1 MDTLIPVRRLFIS
14 VTLTALAV
22 SFAFAATIGS
32 GSPSAAIQQSFLNAY
47 NRGQFP
53 LLVNPVPPADV
64 RALGTP
70 GLVQEFSSRT
80 GGTAKF
86 ALVKPDPNAPV
97 AQLDTLQVL
106 SDLYAYYTTL
116 GVTAAGYPVNDTQT
130 CPTNSVG
137 NCNYQIF
144 SKNYA
149 LFVFSTPS
157 VNLAVRDPFYTAWN
171 NNGGIGGVPG
181 VVISAEGPVT
191 SVSKILATQQLFDGA
206 TIFSYPVSSATP
218 MVRSVVGAFNTAYL
232 NAGGYTSLGLPTS
245 DVLTQTGSGLVR
257 QTFEFGR
264 IELIPGGMPAV
275 LFALSN
281 LDITY
286 ATLGLSLNPGAT
298 AAISAT
304 TLDLHGFSVTDRTLT
319 WTSTNGAVAKVTGN
333 GYTAVVEGVSG
344 GSAQI
349 YVTAEGKTSAPL
361 AVRVG
366 SVCCLIGEG
375 APTPAQTQAFQNA
388 VTRNNLSVAT
398 PVATPVTR
406 QGAGYNQTLAA
417 ADGSAAYLVTLAD
430 SAGTAYVLTGPVYSA
445 YLANGGFT
453 GPVGYPASDLLPGG
467 VQRFTSG
474 AALAGSPVRLVP
486 ANIASK
492 WFQLGGMAGQAG
504 APVADA
510 VAFTSST
517 GMSGIAQS
525 FAGGAFF
532 GLSSGS
538 AAGQAYFSYGAIL
551 ARYLALSGTAGAL
564 GVPTGDIV
572 GTTVLTQNF
581 EGGYIDQQPGAAV
594 AVEHF
599 NPRHPAISATPAIV
613 VPGGRVRISA
623 TGFTP
628 ASTLSFTI
636 TGQPAFSVVSPAGA
650 YTWVVVIPAGA
661 KSATVT
667 IQATAKP
674 GADAASTSYTVTSVP
689 ALLPRFRI
697 LSGDQQT
704 GAPGAA
710 LPTPITAILTDSDGA
725 PIAGVP
731 VGWTTSPGATLQ
743 SSFVT
748 DATGRVSAIFRLPST
763 AGVAVGS
770 LSAGGKAVEFSALA
784 SSRSIQAY
792 PAFAQADPQGA
803 LVATLASL
811 LRFQQNGGALPLAN
825 GASSPAAL
833 ATWLSGNTGYSAA
846 DSGAQIANPWVA
858 AQFAKAGLFLEPTA
872 LPGVLDLVSA
882 GTPVG
887 LLLSLTSD
895 GVAIGDTAV
904 SAVGTNADGSIAISD
919 PNPAF
924 ARTSLADY
932 LNGFVAQ
939 GKVVKGMLSAALRIA
954 PANAVAGTAPFIVA
968 APLSARASASS
979 PLGACGA
986 LSVSDSASSG
996 VTYLYCEGS
1005 QTAYELDLAVS
1016 KVATVVDL
1024 TGAAPVTLPANGTLA
1039 WQLGRTVG
1047 AIRSAVQTLSISAVT
1062 DSASFRTGL
1071 SPGALFTIFGAGF
1084 TADSTVTLAGRPVQ
1098 MVATFPFQIN
1108 ALIPVGTPTGKATL
1122 QVTGV
1127 LGTASTGVTIAAI
1140 SPGIFLLGS
1149 NVQGAIVNLP
1159 DITINSPEFPAQRG
1173 QFISIYSA
1181 GLGATVL
1188 RTDGLQATAATVSVV
1203 INTVIIP
1210 SSFAGLTPGFVGLY
1224 QVNVQLPA
1232 NMPPTLNGT
1241 LLLQQGGQTSNT
1253 VALAVQ

>member
-1 MDTLIPVRRLFIS
+1 MRRLFIS
-14 VTLTALAV
+14 VTLIALAV
-22 SFAFAATIGS
+22 SFAVAATIGS

-53 LLVNPVPPADV
+53 LLVNAVPLADV

-70 GLVQEFSSRT
+70 GLVQEFGPRT
-80 GGTAKF
+80 GGSNTVKF
-86 ALVKPDPNAPV
+86 ALIKPDPNAPV
-97 AQLDTLQVL
+97 SQLDTLQVL
-106 SDLYAYYTTL
+106 SDLYAYYSIV

-137 NCNYQIF
+137 ACNYQIF

-149 LFVFSTPS
+149 LFVYSTPS
-157 VNLAVRDPFYTAWN
+157 VNLTVRDPFYTAWN
-171 NNGGIGGVPG
+171 NNGGVGGVPG
-181 VVISAEGPVT
+181 VVISAEAPVT
-191 SVSKILATQQLFDGA
+191 SVSKVQATQQLFDGA
-206 TIFSYPVSSATP
+206 SVFSYPVGSATP
-218 MVRSVVGAFNTAYL
+218 MVRSVVGAFNAAYG
-232 NAGGYTSLGLPTS
+232 NAGGLAALGLPTS
-245 DVLTQTGSGLVR
+245 DVQTQTVSGLMR

-264 IELIPGGMPAV
+264 IELIPGGTPTV
-275 LFALSN
+275 LFALAN
-281 LDITY
+281 LDITF
-286 ATLGLSLNPGAT
+286 ATQGLSLNPGSTAT
-298 AAISAT
+298 IAAT
-304 TLDLHGFSVTDRTLT
+304 TLDLRSFSVTDRVLT

-349 YVTAEGKTSAPL
+349 YVTAEGKTSTPL

-375 APTPAQTQAFQNA
+375 ALTPAQTQAFQNA

-417 ADGSAAYLVTLAD
+417 ADGSAAYVVTLAD
-430 SAGTAYVLTGPVYSA
+430 NAGTAYVLTGPVYSA

-474 AALAGSPVRLVP
+474 VALAGSPVRLVP

-510 VAFTSST
+510 ALFTSS
-517 GMSGIAQS
+517 SGAPGVTQS
-525 FAGGAFF
+525 FAGGTFF
-532 GLSSGS
+532 GVTTGS
-538 AAGQAYFSYGAIL
+538 AAGQAYFSSGAIL
-551 ARYLALSGTAGAL
+551 ARYLDLSGTAGAL

-581 EGGYIDQQPGAAV
+581 EGGYIDLQLGAAV

-599 NPRHPAISATPAIV
+599 NPRRPAISATPAIV
-613 VPGGRVRISA
+613 VPGGRVRVSA

-650 YTWVVVIPAGA
+650 YTWDVVIPAGA

-743 SSFVT
+743 SRFVT
-748 DATGRVSAIFRLPST
+748 DASGRVSAIFRLPST
-763 AGVAVGS
+763 TGVAVGS
-770 LSAGGKAVEFSALA
+770 LSVGGKAVQFSALA

-811 LRFQQNGGALPLAN
+811 FRFQQNGGALPLAN
-825 GASSPAAL
+825 GAASPAAL
-833 ATWLSGNTGYSAA
+833 ATWLSGNNGYAAA

-872 LPGVLDLVSA
+872 LPGVLDLVSS

-887 LLLSLTSD
+887 LVLSLTAD
-895 GVAIGDTAV
+895 DAIFGQATV
-904 SAVGTNADGSIAISD
+904 SAVGVNADGSLAISD

-932 LNGFVAQ
+932 LNGFAAQ
-939 GKVVKGMLSAALRIA
+939 GKVVKGTLSAVLRVG
-954 PANAVAGTAPFIVA
+954 PATAVNAAAPFVIA
-968 APLSARASASS
+968 APFSAKASANSPVGGCSS
-979 PLGACGA
+979 LAI
-986 LSVSDSASSG
+986 SDSAASG
-996 VTYLYCEGS
+996 VTYLYCDGS
-1005 QTAYELDLAVS
+1005 QPVYELDLAVS

-1039 WQLGRTVG
+1039 WQLGRATGV
-1047 AIRSAVQTLSISAVT
+1047 IQPVVQTLSISAVT
-1062 DSASFRTGL
+1062 DSASFGPGL
-1071 SPGALFTIFGAGF
+1071 SPGGLFTIFGAGF
-1084 TADSTVTLAGRPVQ
+1084 TANSTATLAGTPVQ
-1098 MVATFPFQIN
+1098 LVATFPFQIN
-1108 ALIPVGTPTGKATL
+1108 ALIPVGTAPGKAAL
-1122 QVTGV
+1122 QVTGL
-1127 LGTASTGVTIAAI
+1127 LGNASKDVTIAAI

-1149 NVQGAIVNLP
+1149 NVQGAILNLP
-1159 DITINSPEFPAQRG
+1159 DATINSPEFPAQRG
-1173 QFISIYSA
+1173 QFISIYST

-1188 RTDGLQATAATVSVV
+1188 RNGLQATATQVSAVV
-1203 INTVIIP
+1203 NTVTIP

-1232 NMPPTLNGT
+1232 NLPPTLNGT
-1241 LLLQQGGQTSNT
+1241 LLLLQGGQTSNT

>member
-1 MDTLIPVRRLFIS
+1 VRRLFIS
-14 VTLTALAV
+14 VTLIALAV
-22 SFAFAATIGS
+22 SFAVAATIGS
-32 GSPSAAIQQSFLNAY
+32 GSPSAAIQQSFVNAY

-53 LLVNPVPPADV
+53 LLVNPVPLADV

-70 GLVQEFSSRT
+70 GLVQEFSPRT

-97 AQLDTLQVL
+97 AQLDTLQIL
-106 SDLYAYYTTL
+106 SDVYAYYTTV
-116 GVTAAGYPVNDTQT
+116 GVNTAGYPLNDTQI

-137 NCNYQIF
+137 ACNYQIF
-144 SKNYA
+144 SKNYG
-149 LFVFSTPS
+149 LFVFSAPS
-157 VNLAVRDPFYTAWN
+157 VNLTVRDPFYTAWN

-181 VVISAEGPVT
+181 VVISAEAPVT
-191 SVSKILATQQLFDGA
+191 SVSKVQATQQLFDGA
-206 TIFSYPVSSATP
+206 SLFSYPVGSATP
-218 MVRSVVGAFNTAYL
+218 TVRSVVGAFNTAYG
-232 NAGGYTSLGLPTS
+232 NSGGLAALGLPTS
-245 DVLTQTGSGLVR
+245 DVQTQTASGLMR
-257 QTFEFGR
+257 QTFEYGR
-264 IELIPGGMPAV
+264 IEQISGGMPIV

-286 ATLGLSLNPGAT
+286 ANLGLSLNQGGAAT
-298 AAISAT
+298 ISAT
-304 TLDLHGFSVTDRTLT
+304 TLDLHGFSVTDRTLN

-398 PVATPVTR
+398 PVAAPVTR
-406 QGAGYNQTLAA
+406 QGAGYNQILAA
-417 ADGSAAYLVTLAD
+417 ADGSAVYVVALAD
-430 SAGTAYVLTGPVYSA
+430 KSGIAYVLTGPLYTA

-453 GPVGYPASDLLPGG
+453 GPVGYPSSDLLPGG

-474 AALAGSPVRLVP
+474 AALAGSPVRLIP

-492 WFQLGGMAGQAG
+492 WFQLGGMVGQAG

-532 GLSSGS
+532 SVASGS
-538 AAGQAYFSYGAIL
+538 AAGQAYFASGAIL
-551 ARYLALSGTAGAL
+551 GRYLALSGTAGAL
-564 GVPTGDIV
+564 GVPTGDIF

-581 EGGYIDQQPGAAV
+581 EGGYIDLQPGAAV

-599 NPRHPAISATPAIV
+599 NPRRPAISATPAIV

-628 ASTLSFTI
+628 ASTLSITI

-650 YTWVVVIPAGA
+650 YTWDVVIPAGA
-661 KSATVT
+661 KSATVA
-667 IQATAKP
+667 IQASATP
-674 GADAASTSYTVTSVP
+674 GTDAASTSYTVTSVP
-689 ALLPRFRI
+689 ALLPKFRI

-710 LPTPITAILTDSDGA
+710 LPTPITALLTDSGGV

-731 VGWTTSPGATLQ
+731 VSWTTSPGASLQ

-748 DATGRVSAIFRLPST
+748 DSAGRVSATFRLPAT

-770 LSAGGKAVEFSALA
+770 LAAGGQAVQFSALA

-792 PAFAQADPQGA
+792 PAFAIADPQGA

-811 LRFQQNGGALPLAN
+811 LRQSQNGGAIPISNGVASPDSLTSWLA
-825 GASSPAAL
+825 
-833 ATWLSGNTGYSAA
+833 GNNGYSAA
-846 DSGAQIANPWVA
+846 DSGAQVANPWVA

-872 LPGVLDLVSA
+872 LPGVVDLVSA

-887 LLLSLTSD
+887 LILNLTAD
-895 GVAIGDTAV
+895 GVASGHTAV
-904 SAVGTNADGSIAISD
+904 SAIGVNADGSLAISD

-924 ARTSLADY
+924 ARASLGDY
-932 LNGFVAQ
+932 LNGFTAQ
-939 GKVVKGMLSAALRIA
+939 SKVVKGALSAVLRVGSA
-954 PANAVAGTAPFIVA
+954 TTGAAAAPFVVA
-968 APLSARASASS
+968 APFSAKASANS
-979 PLGACGA
+979 PVGACS
-986 LSVSDSASSG
+986 LLPISDSAASG
-996 VTYLYCEGS
+996 VTFLYCDGS
-1005 QTAYELDLAVS
+1005 QPVYELDLAVS

-1039 WQLGRTVG
+1039 WQLGRAAGV
-1047 AIRSAVQTLSISAVT
+1047 IQPVVQTLSISAVT
-1062 DSASFRTGL
+1062 DSASFGPGL
-1071 SPGALFTIFGAGF
+1071 SPGGLFTIFGAGF
-1084 TADSTVTLAGRPVQ
+1084 TANSTATLAGTPVQ
-1098 MVATFPFQIN
+1098 LVATFPFQIN
-1108 ALIPVGTPTGKATL
+1108 ALIPVGTAPGKAAL
-1122 QVTGV
+1122 QVTGL
-1127 LGTASTGVTIAAI
+1127 LGNASKDVTIAAI

-1149 NVQGAIVNLP
+1149 NVQGAILNLP
-1159 DITINSPEFPAQRG
+1159 DATINSPEFPAQRG
-1173 QFISIYSA
+1173 QFISIYST

-1188 RTDGLQATAATVSVV
+1188 RNGLQATATPVSAVV
-1203 INTVIIP
+1203 NTVTIP

-1232 NMPPTLNGT
+1232 NLPPTLNGT
-1241 LLLQQGGQTSNT
+1241 LLLLQGGQTSNT